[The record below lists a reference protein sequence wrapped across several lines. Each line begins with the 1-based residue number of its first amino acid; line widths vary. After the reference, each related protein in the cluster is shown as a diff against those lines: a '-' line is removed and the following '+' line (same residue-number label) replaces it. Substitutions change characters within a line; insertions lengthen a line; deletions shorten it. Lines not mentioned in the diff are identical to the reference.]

1 MSKKIILLNGPS
13 GSGKSTLANTLQKC
27 IKDKNNEEYGKVSI
41 DDFLKMYT
49 DEVLYEED
57 VFEISSKLCE
67 NAIEILGSQQ
77 GVII

>member
-1 MSKKIILLNGPS
+1 
-13 GSGKSTLANTLQKC
+13 
-27 IKDKNNEEYGKVSI
+27 
-41 DDFLKMYT
+41 MYT